1 MPGVRWLL
9 RSEPSTRARLRA
21 RAAIAGALAHD
32 DRVAPILRP
41 LDSAIK
47 AGQAIPLD
55 GRIRLKLTD
64 QRPADAMAV
73 ASAVLALLGVSL
85 GLSIYVVRSG
95 RDAILSESMS
105 VVLSGVTAVLL
116 LLSVVSAFAWYRWS
130 RPVGVHVDGMGIEWR
145 APGLR
150 RRLNRIA
157 WHEAQSFIVASEFGA
172 ATWPISGFSIH
183 QAYALIAPDVTFSW
197 QIKNPTD
204 AELQTSQAL
213 IELIFLQTRLPLR
226 DVTTALDRKLWRP
239 ELNRKK
245 AEVPDEGGASL
256 SAYLPF
262 GMRHQRA
269 RIWLLAVLVSLL
281 LVQVFV
287 PFLLWPASSWLQ
299 DRQRQYYS
307 TLSAQ
312 VHLHE
317 PLFADDL
324 STSRNIWPEERNN
337 QFGESYFYQ
346 DGAYHMTGRDPDR
359 LMYAWATEMMADVAV
374 EVTAAQIGTAEND
387 GVGLLLRRDY
397 SDSNRVVYQVSPSGF
412 WSLWRYYSPDDSS
425 NDWHIMDA
433 GTSAAI
439 HTGSGAKNHPL
450 VIMKGS
456 LYLCYI
462 NDQFVASVYDQKASP
477 RGHMGVYMNTSV
489 TEGVFTDFAVYPAP
503 EIKWPW

>member
-1 MPGVRWLL
+1 
-9 RSEPSTRARLRA
+9 
-21 RAAIAGALAHD
+21 
-32 DRVAPILRP
+32 
-41 LDSAIK
+41 
-47 AGQAIPLD
+47 
-55 GRIRLKLTD
+55 
-64 QRPADAMAV
+64 
-73 ASAVLALLGVSL
+73 
-85 GLSIYVVRSG
+85 
-95 RDAILSESMS
+95 
-105 VVLSGVTAVLL
+105 
-116 LLSVVSAFAWYRWS
+116 
-130 RPVGVHVDGMGIEWR
+130 
-145 APGLR
+145 
-150 RRLNRIA
+150 
-157 WHEAQSFIVASEFGA
+157 
-172 ATWPISGFSIH
+172 
-183 QAYALIAPDVTFSW
+183 
-197 QIKNPTD
+197 
-204 AELQTSQAL
+204 
-213 IELIFLQTRLPLR
+213 
-226 DVTTALDRKLWRP
+226 
-239 ELNRKK
+239 
-245 AEVPDEGGASL
+245 
-256 SAYLPF
+256 
-262 GMRHQRA
+262 MRHQRA

-287 PFLLWPASSWLQ
+287 RFLLWPASSWLQ

-312 VHLHE
+312 VHLHV

-439 HTGSGAKNHPL
+439 HTGSGAKNHLL

-462 NDQFVASVYDQKASP
+462 KDQFVASVYDQKASP

-489 TEGVFTDFAVYPAP
+489 TEGVFTKTGAGSPAP
-503 EIKWPW
+503 SDWGGRRHCRAAARTFISLPCLHIC